1 MLDHNLDLLFIT
13 ETWLTTND
21 SPIIAAL
28 NTPPYLFTHLIRDS
42 NNFGGGIGILHRS
55 TLNVSAVLDLH
66 HSHSESLT
74 CSISP
79 PRSHTF
85 NIALFYRPP
94 SISITSFIDEFRSFA
109 LQISPNTIVLGDFNI
124 PLINTF
130 SSFTEVISHC
140 NLTQHIDFPTHE
152 SGNTLDLLISP
163 KICSLISSHH
173 IGPPITSP

>member
-1 MLDHNLDLLFIT
+1 MANIFFLIILKQLHIFIINSITKCTHFYYKQYYKIYIINSIQNKLLQIKQYTHINARSIRNKVSLSISFMLDHNLDLLFIT

-94 SISITSFIDEFRSFA
+94 IY
-109 LQISPNTIVLGDFNI
+109 LYNQL
-124 PLINTF
+124 
-130 SSFTEVISHC
+130 H
-140 NLTQHIDFPTHE
+140 
-152 SGNTLDLLISP
+152 
-163 KICSLISSHH
+163 
-173 IGPPITSP
+173 